1 MKAKLLSIA
10 SALFFILLV
19 AACKKETAGAK
30 INLKFKDVNGTS
42 FNRFSTITFRFDY
55 TAKDTEADT
64 LFIVRKFYTCPF
76 FSKPDTFHFDFP
88 AFEAKTKGTLEYSF
102 VYSGGGQAFEGC
114 FNGSTTRR
122 TDSLNYYFWVKDKSG
137 NISDTVVSPKIILLK
152 D

>member
-10 SALFFILLV
+10 TALFFILLV
-19 AACKKETAGAK
+19 AACKKDSAGPK
-30 INLKFKDVNGTS
+30 INLKLKDVNGTT
-42 FNRFSTITFRFDY
+42 FPRFSTLTFRFEY
-55 TAKDTEADT
+55 TAKDTQADT
-64 LFIVRKFYTCPF
+64 LFIARKFYTCPF
-76 FSKPDTFHFDFP
+76 FSKPDTFHFEFP
-88 AFEAKTKGTLEYSF
+88 AFENKTKGTLEYSF

-114 FNGSTTRR
+114 FNGSSSRR